1 MLRWRVLTALVLIP
15 CMLWLVWRAPPAALP
30 VAFGGIAVFGAWEW
44 SRLMNLTSHAARLG
58 YTLAILGIVFG
69 GWLWLAAGG
78 SAMPMVVVGALW
90 WLVALGWLAAFVRK
104 PTARVPPRLAS
115 ALIGAVVLVAF
126 WFAIVTMHDEAAFG
140 PYWVTMLLLLVWGG
154 DTGGYFAGR
163 LWGRHKLALRI
174 SPGKTWEGA
183 IGSIILGVFGGGAF
197 YVCGRVLDFAPTGVS
212 PLVFLGLALVT
223 IGVAIVGDLFESM
236 LKRQRGIKDSGGL
249 LPGHGGVLDRIDGLL
264 AAAPILALG
273 VRGIS

>member
-15 CMLWLVWRAPPAALP
+15 GVLWLVWLAPPALLSA
-30 VAFGGIAVFGAWEW
+30 AFAGIVVLGAWEW
-44 SRLMNLTSHAARLG
+44 TLLMNLTSHGSRLA
-58 YTLAILGIVFG
+58 YTFTVLVIVFG
-69 GWLWLAAGG
+69 GWLWLSSGG
-78 SAMPMVVVGALW
+78 SAMPVLVVGALW
-90 WLVALGWLAAFVRK
+90 WLVAIAWLVAFIRNPVKPRPPPLGF
-104 PTARVPPRLAS
+104 

-126 WFAIVTMHDEAAFG
+126 WFAIVATHDKEAFG
-140 PYWVTMLLLLVWGG
+140 PYWVTMLLLLVWGS

-163 LWGRHKLALRI
+163 TWGRHKLAPRL
-174 SPGKTWEGA
+174 SPGKTWEGV
-183 IGSIILGVFGGGAF
+183 IGSMILGVLLGGVYYA
-197 YVCGRVLDFAPTGVS
+197 CGRALGFAPAGIR
-212 PLVFLGLALVT
+212 LVVLLGLALVT
-223 IGVAIVGDLFESM
+223 IGISIIGDLFESM